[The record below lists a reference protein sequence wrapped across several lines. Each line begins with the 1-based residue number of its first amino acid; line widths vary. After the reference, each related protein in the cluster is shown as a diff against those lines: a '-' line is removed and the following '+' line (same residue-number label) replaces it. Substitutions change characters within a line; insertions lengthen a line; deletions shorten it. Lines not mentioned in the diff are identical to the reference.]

1 MMLHE
6 YKFEYIC
13 HQTNRSNL
21 LLQLPF
27 TSTYFEYHT
36 LGGITL
42 HPANNIRDL
51 GVYIS
56 DALSWT
62 LHIATICDKA
72 RQMAAWVF
80 SIFFTRRTEI
90 LIILYKS
97 LVRCHLEYCSP
108 LWNPPKIADIQN
120 LESIQRTFT
129 SKIAGL
135 KDLHYWERLKKL
147 SLLSLQRRRERYI
160 AIYMWKICHG
170 LTLTTSKKP
179 LLTTIAMAL
188 LPKIHPYKEVVK

>member
-13 HQTNRSNL
+13 HQANRSNL

-80 SIFFTRRTEI
+80 SVFFTRRTEI

-108 LWNPPKIADIQN
+108 LWNPSKIADIQN
-120 LESIQRTFT
+120 LESIQ
-129 SKIAGL
+129 
-135 KDLHYWERLKKL
+135 
-147 SLLSLQRRRERYI
+147 
-160 AIYMWKICHG
+160 
-170 LTLTTSKKP
+170 
-179 LLTTIAMAL
+179 
-188 LPKIHPYKEVVK
+188 PKFHPYKEVVK